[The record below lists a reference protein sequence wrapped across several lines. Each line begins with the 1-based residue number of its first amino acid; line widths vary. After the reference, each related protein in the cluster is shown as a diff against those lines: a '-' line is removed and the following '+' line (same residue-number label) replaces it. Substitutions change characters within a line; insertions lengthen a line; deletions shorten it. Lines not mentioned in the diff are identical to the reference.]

1 MKIATDPR
9 GDILH
14 LVTEPPLPTPGG
26 PGVATLCKQR
36 FVSPWVRDH
45 ELDAEVRSK
54 LCLACA
60 RSYFR

>member
-9 GDILH
+9 GDIIH

-26 PGVATLCKQR
+26 TGVATLCQQR

-45 ELDAEVRSK
+45 DLDVETRSK

-60 RSYFR
+60 RSYFK